1 MSRRPLELVLGRL
14 RAVGSEPKR
23 TGGGWMAPCPAH
35 EDSTPSLSVAE
46 GDDGRVLV
54 HDHGGCDTRDVLAA
68 LGLTFRDLFEGG
80 RG

>member
-1 MSRRPLELVLGRL
+1 MSRPLDLVLGRL

-23 TGGGWMAPCPAH
+23 TGDSWMAPCPAH
-35 EDSTPSLSVAE
+35 DDHTPSLHVSL
-46 GDDGRVLV
+46 GGDGRVLL
-54 HDHGGCDTRDVLAA
+54 HDHGGCATRDVLSA